1 LVSCEA
7 AVLEPDVHES
17 ETAISLDPGRRD
29 DVSPADI
36 AAARWRKSS
45 WSAANGSCVEV
56 APLDGRRVGVRDTK
70 ALPRGPVLIVTNR
83 EWDAFLA
90 GVRHGDFDIA

>member
-1 LVSCEA
+1 MLESH
-7 AVLEPDVHES
+7 VLES
-17 ETAISLDPGRRD
+17 ETTISLDPGQRD

-36 AAARWRKSS
+36 AGARWRKSS

-56 APLDGRRVGVRDTK
+56 AHLGSARVAVRDTK
-70 ALPRGPVLIVTNR
+70 ALGRGPVLIVTNC
-83 EWDAFLA
+83 EWDAFLS